1 MNLPNSNAIK
11 YRADVDGLRALAV
24 LPVLFFHADLGFTG
38 GYVGVDIFFV
48 ISGYLITGLLLRDL
62 DAGHFSIVKFWERR
76 VRRIMPALA
85 VVVLASLVAGW
96 FLLLPQGFKELGE
109 SAVAQSLLVS
119 NVYFWIKSWIGVGY
133 FTPDAEVKP
142 LLHTW
147 SLAVEEQF
155 YLFFPFLLLALKRL
169 ARHSIVPAILLLA
182 GFSFALSVYC
192 SYRYPS
198 ANFYLLPT
206 RAWELLIGS
215 FLAAI
220 SVQQRIPARWLT
232 ESLSWGGL
240 LAILYAVFFYD
251 RETRFPGV
259 SAILPCVGT
268 ALVIWTNGHTL
279 NSVGKL
285 LALRPVVFI
294 GLISYSLYLWH
305 WPVLVFAKYWAID
318 PLSQGQRLLLL
329 LASLIL
335 AVISWKFVETPFR
348 QRVIFK
354 SRSQIFTFAGVT
366 TMASLLAGLAIF
378 KSQGVPSR
386 LPAEALRY
394 VNGERRCVFDHDLS
408 MEQAV
413 AGDFIELGNG
423 DARDKPID
431 LMVWGD
437 SHAMAVM
444 PVIDSLCKEYS
455 VRGVAA
461 THSATAPL
469 LGYQSS
475 KSDLQDKGIHYNK
488 AVVNFIRNQ
497 RVRNVIIVANWGVY
511 TIGNKESISLS
522 RGLSDTLDTLQ
533 ATGAKIWIMRQ
544 VPKQPWDVPDA
555 LASTVWRG
563 QNTGDLG
570 LPLKEHLQEF
580 QRQSPIFEG
589 ISTQYPG
596 VTILDATDLLVTTDL
611 CRVWKDGNALYCDDN
626 HLTTA
631 GAMLLRPLFEPIVG
645 NAKK

>member
-1 MNLPNSNAIK
+1 MNLPNTNPLK
-11 YRADVDGLRALAV
+11 YRAHVDGLRAVAV

-38 GYVGVDIFFV
+38 GYVGVDVFFV
-48 ISGYLITGLLLRDL
+48 ISGFLITGLILRDL
-62 DAGHFSIVKFWERR
+62 DAGKFSIVKFWERR

-85 VVVLASLVAGW
+85 VVVLASLAAGW

-109 SAVAQSLLVS
+109 SAVAQTLLSS
-119 NVYFWIKSWIGVGY
+119 NIYFWIKSWIGVGY

-155 YLFFPFLLLALKRL
+155 YLFFPFLLLALKRI

-182 GFSFALSVYC
+182 GISFALSVWC

-220 SVQQRIPARWLT
+220 PVQQRITARWLT

-240 LAILYAVFFYD
+240 LAILCAVFLYD
-251 RETRFPGV
+251 RDTRFPGV
-259 SAILPCVGT
+259 TAILPCVGA

-279 NSVGKL
+279 VAVGKL

-318 PLSQGQRLLLL
+318 PLSQSQRLLLL

-335 AVISWKFVETPFR
+335 AAISWKFVETPFR
-348 QRVIFK
+348 QRVILK
-354 SRSQIFTFAGVT
+354 TRSQIFTFAGVT

-378 KSQGVPSR
+378 KSQGAPSR
-386 LPAEALRY
+386 LPAEALRH
-394 VNGERRCVFDHDLS
+394 VNGERRCVFDHELS
-408 MEQAV
+408 MGQAL
-413 AGDFIELGNG
+413 AGDFIELGAG
-423 DARDKPID
+423 DKQKPVE

-444 PVIDSLCKEYS
+444 PVLDRLCQEYS

-469 LGYQSS
+469 VGYQSP

-488 AVVNFIRNQ
+488 AVVDFIRNQ

-511 TIGNKESISLS
+511 MDGNGEPRSLS
-522 RGLSDTLDTLQ
+522 RGLSDTLDVLR

-570 LPLKEHLQEF
+570 LPIKGNLQEF
-580 QRQSPIFEG
+580 QRQSAIFEE
-589 ISTQYPG
+589 ISTRFPG
-596 VTILDATDLLVTTDL
+596 VAIFDPTDLLASGGL
-611 CRVWKDGNALYCDDN
+611 CRVVKDDKALYCDDN
-626 HLTTA
+626 HLTVA
-631 GAMLLRPLFEPIVG
+631 GALLLRPLFEPIFTG
-645 NAKK
+645 IKK

>member
-1 MNLPNSNAIK
+1 MPTTNPLK
-11 YRADVDGLRALAV
+11 YRADVDGLRAVAV

-38 GYVGVDIFFV
+38 GYVGVDVFFV
-48 ISGYLITGLLLRDL
+48 ISGFLITGLILRDL
-62 DAGHFSIVKFWERR
+62 DAGKFSIVGFWERR
-76 VRRIMPALA
+76 IRRIMPALA
-85 VVVLASLVAGW
+85 VVVFASLAAGW

-109 SAVAQSLLVS
+109 SAVAQTLLAS
-119 NVYFWIKSWIGVGY
+119 NIYFWIKSWIGVGY

-182 GFSFALSVYC
+182 GISFALSVWC
-192 SYRYPS
+192 CYRYPS
-198 ANFYLLPT
+198 ANFYFLPT

-220 SVQQRIPARWLT
+220 PVQQRNPARWLT

-240 LAILYAVFFYD
+240 FAILCAVFFYD
-251 RETRFPGV
+251 SETRFPGFT
-259 SAILPCVGT
+259 AILPCVGA
-268 ALVIWTNGHTL
+268 ALVIWTNGHRL

-318 PLSQGQRLLLL
+318 PLSQSQRLLLL

-348 QRVIFK
+348 QRVVLK
-354 SRSQIFTFAGVT
+354 TRSQVFTFAGVT
-366 TMASLLAGLAIF
+366 GMVSLLAGLAIF

-386 LPAEALRY
+386 LPAEALRHL
-394 VNGERRCVFDHDLS
+394 NGERRCIFDHDLS
-408 MEQAV
+408 MEQAL
-413 AGDFIELGNG
+413 AGDFIELGAG
-423 DARDKPID
+423 DKKKTIE

-444 PVIDSLCKEYS
+444 PVLDSLCEEYS

-469 LGYQSS
+469 VGYRSG
-475 KSDLQDKGIHYNK
+475 KSDFLDQGIAYNN
-488 AVVNFIRNQ
+488 AVVDFIRDQ
-497 RVRNVIIVANWGVY
+497 RVRNVVIVANWGVY
-511 TIGNKESISLS
+511 TIGNKELMPLS
-522 RGLSDTLDTLQ
+522 RCLSDTLDVLKV
-533 ATGAKIWIMRQ
+533 TGAKIWIMRQ
-544 VPKQPWDVPDA
+544 VPKQPWDVPDT

-563 QNTGDLG
+563 QNSGNLG
-570 LPLKEHLQEF
+570 LPVKEHLQEF
-580 QRQSPIFEG
+580 RRQSPIYEG
-589 ISTQYPG
+589 ISTRFPS
-596 VTILDATDLLVTTDL
+596 VTILDPTDLLVTNDL
-611 CRVWKDGNALYCDDN
+611 CGVLKNSQALYCDDN
-626 HLTTA
+626 HLTVA
-631 GAMLLRPLFEPIVG
+631 GAMLLRPLFEPIFVDD
-645 NAKK
+645 KK